1 MIVNFNKVGLRYK
14 RLIRKVFQKAIEKTG
29 NENVEIIVSVA
40 FVKEERIKE
49 LNKISRNVD
58 RVTDVLSFPMLDIH
72 YPQKISEFSHE
83 FMPDGSIY
91 LGDVVICK
99 KRAKQQAKEFGHSS
113 KREICF
119 LALHGFLHVLG
130 YDHIEKDDEEVMQNM
145 AKNILDDIGIK
156 RGGNV

>member
-83 FMPDGSIY
+83 FLPDGFVY